1 MAGHGALSP
10 HDGRH
15 TKHEGPG
22 AVKGLGAG
30 PSGTQAAAHEL
41 GQGLAGD
48 AVAAPVEVGVLQV
61 IEVPAAVGTRA
72 KPLKTPVATSPAGR
86 KKICTREPACPLHAI
101 SLDKALAAGKPTVL
115 NFGTPLL
122 CSSQMCGPVV
132 DEQMVAADKLGARAS
147 FIHVEIYPSRDTAK
161 PVKALTEGLRK
172 TGGRNNHGR
181 VTAWHRGGGH
191 KRRYR
196 LIDFKRR
203 KFGVAAAVERLEY
216 DPNRS
221 AFIALIKYD
230 DGELAYIL
238 APQRL
243 QPGDRVIADERVDVK
258 PGNAAPLRS
267 VPVGT
272 ILHNVELKPGK
283 GGQLARSAGTY
294 VQLVGRDGDYAQL
307 RLSSGEIRRVRAECI
322 GSIGAV
328 SNPDHQNINYGK
340 AGRMRW
346 LGRRPTVRGV
356 AMNPVDHPHGGGE
369 GRTSG
374 GRHPVTPWG
383 KPTKGARTRSKRKSN
398 RLIVR
403 SRHLAKKRRG

>member
-1 MAGHGALSP
+1 MA
-10 HDGRH
+10 
-15 TKHEGPG
+15 
-22 AVKGLGAG
+22 
-30 PSGTQAAAHEL
+30 
-41 GQGLAGD
+41 
-48 AVAAPVEVGVLQV
+48 
-61 IEVPAAVGTRA
+61 
-72 KPLKTPVATSPAGR
+72 LKTYRPVTPSMR
-86 KKICTREPACPLHAI
+86 QL
-101 SLDKALAAGKPTVL
+101 VL
-115 NFGTPLL
+115 
-122 CSSQMCGPVV
+122 V
-132 DEQMVAADKLGARAS
+132 DRSELWRG
-147 FIHVEIYPSRDTAK
+147 K
-161 PVKALTEGLRK
+161 PVKALTEGLSK
-172 TGGRNNHGR
+172 SGGRNNLGR
-181 VTAWHRGGGH
+181 ITAWHRGGGH

-203 KFGVAAAVERLEY
+203 KFGVPGLVERLEY

-221 AFIALIKYD
+221 AFIALIKYAD
-230 DGELAYIL
+230 DELAYIL

-258 PGNAAPLRS
+258 AGNAAPLKNS
-267 VPVGT
+267 PIGT

-294 VQLVGRDGDYAQL
+294 VQLVGRDSDHAQL
-307 RLSSGEIRRVRAECI
+307 RLSSGEIRRVRAECMA
-322 GSIGAV
+322 SIGAV

-398 RLIVR
+398 QMIVR
-403 SRHLAKKRRG
+403 SRHLAKKRKG